1 MLMKKNSHISPHKIL
16 FLLFLLICSTAAKAQ
31 FKIVDEQDGK
41 PVAGAYVFS
50 STGSLLCISDADGNI
65 KKLDG
70 TVTISN
76 LSYEPKSI
84 DASKTTGVVYM
95 RQKAYTLPEVTIGKA
110 DYVKLS
116 GAFRDI
122 CRNDGKTIL
131 YRERLM
137 DFYINTASGKIKRR
151 VRACRQYEARGLRKI
166 VNFKI
171 AILGMAQSTD
181 LSRIKYIKRDTI
193 NNVSGDTTFYKS
205 SFKGHTS
212 DNAIMYI
219 DTHREG
225 IYRHIIDNAK
235 YRTNI
240 NPMLKVHTNLCDWT
254 FSSKAET
261 WNSLVSFRS
270 IFNYDQ
276 QPLPGKNFIS
286 AEEMRDFVVTDAH
299 TLPKE
304 QADKELKDKTETA
317 DFRLPDCLPALPY
330 DVTKETQG
338 LELKKFWEM

>member
-1 MLMKKNSHISPHKIL
+1 MKNNSLISPRKIL
-16 FLLFLLICSTAAKAQ
+16 VLLLLLICSVAAKAQ

-50 STGSLLCISDADGNI
+50 SAGNLLCISDADGNI
-65 KKLDG
+65 QKLDG
-70 TVTISN
+70 TVTVSN
-76 LSYEPKSI
+76 LSYEPMTV
-84 DASKTTGVVYM
+84 DAAKTTGIVYM
-95 RQKAYTLPEVTIGKA
+95 RQKAYTLPEVTVGNA
-110 DYVKLS
+110 AYVKLS

-131 YRERLM
+131 YREGLM
-137 DFYINTASGKIKRR
+137 DFYIDMKSGKIKRR
-151 VRACRQYEARGLRKI
+151 VRACRQYEAQGLRKI

-193 NNVSGDTTFYKS
+193 SSVSGDTTFYKS
-205 SFKGHTS
+205 SFKGRTS
-212 DNAIMYI
+212 DDAIMYI

-225 IYRHIIDNAK
+225 VYRHIIDNAK

-261 WNSLVSFRS
+261 WSSLVSFRS
-270 IFNYDQ
+270 IFNYDN
-276 QPLPGKNFIS
+276 QPLPGKKFIS
-286 AEEMRDFVVTDAH
+286 AEEMKDFVVTDAH
-299 TLPKE
+299 TLTKE
-304 QADKELKDKTETA
+304 QADKELKDKSETA
-317 DFRLPDCLPALPY
+317 DFTLPDCLPAIPY
-330 DVTKETQG
+330 DVAKETQG
-338 LELKKFWEM
+338 LKKTKFWEM